1 MNRSKSQLFERFTP
15 VLFLSVAVLAWALI
29 QHAMASQLEDTTQPS
44 APLMA
49 IPDSIQMSS
58 EAVLAWAAQIQRQGY
73 QVTVTLQSFGTTVW
87 LRHPSDPQWKVMFFP
102 LPSASSPTHD

>member
-1 MNRSKSQLFERFTP
+1 MNRSKLQLFERLTP
-15 VLFLSVAVLAWALI
+15 VLFLGVAVLAWALI
-29 QHAMASQLEDTTQPS
+29 QHAMAAQLEDTAQPS
-44 APLMA
+44 APLMT

-58 EAVLAWAAQIQRQGY
+58 EAVLEWVAQIQRQGY

-87 LRHPSDPQWKVMFFP
+87 LRHPNSPHWEVMFFP

>member
-15 VLFLSVAVLAWALI
+15 VLFLSIAVLAWALI
-29 QHAMASQLEDTTQPS
+29 QHAMAVQLEDTTQPS
-44 APLMA
+44 APSIA

-58 EAVLAWAAQIQRQGY
+58 EAVLEWAAQIQRYGY
-73 QVTVTLQSFGTTVW
+73 QVNVRLQSFGTTVW
-87 LRHPSDPQWKVMFFP
+87 LRHPNSPHWEVMFFT